1 MWKMHKHAT
10 LLYFIEMSYYPKSI
24 QRAWQFGDRELT
36 SRFPTLLA
44 IELQKCKWH
53 FLQQKV
59 PILAVEQHA
68 VWKWCHGPRQKK
80 KSRPKSLQSSHDT
93 LHLLEWIYLWNL
105 FIACD
110 DTKKNTQ
117 KRKKHQKT
125 RFISKHLITIPH
137 CSWESSPYPGTL
149 SIRTVHCYTSA
160 VVPARALQSQSL
172 FSQMPPDRLARW
184 RSERPSLALCAAVR
198 AWLPA
203 GSARWIVTATAV
215 LFGYLDGW

>member
-68 VWKWCHGPRQKK
+68 VRKWCHGPRQKK
-80 KSRPKSLQSSHDT
+80 VTSKITTIKPWYTSPLGMD
-93 LHLLEWIYLWNL
+93 L
-105 FIACD
+105 FVKLIHCLRWY
-110 DTKKNTQ
+110 KKNTQ